1 MSTLGNGYMKQLE
14 LSKTTIEN
22 KLYEGDSLISGGEYK
37 KYLDLVSKTIQL
49 WNDNQ
54 NSYNEKYTLSS
65 KLLYDYILISNDE
78 IKFYNNKL
86 NRILEGLNITKYIP
100 LSPKYYTYLEIFN
113 KYNLLETL
121 THSDNILYFGY
132 TLAPIEYI
140 KYSNYKIKNI
150 TSIIP
155 TFGENKYQDTL
166 KEWNKYKITM
176 RDIYNI
182 DVIDYQ
188 KSIYDL
194 PYETFKTSATN
205 KHNLVIYT
213 IYDFGG
219 NVFMYE
225 NYLNIPNIFVGALTG
240 LKHTNIGGTF
250 ILNLGSVAYKHLAD
264 IYIIVSKYFENSDL
278 YYPEISNLFKK
289 TGTIAIFRNFKG
301 ITEKDYNELCNLL
314 DEIKIIYPN
323 GSNSFNIYTPEVRK
337 QFKITKPI
345 DNDAIKTHIIGFLNY
360 RADNTI
366 YDTIRD
372 FNTSRYLKQ
381 SIYMT
386 KLLNYIGL
394 DKSILEAVKI
404 PSNEQLTNSI
414 LYCRKWDIPYWDK
427 YSSKPFHDKFG
438 RQILS
443 ETYGLHQPI
452 MYHFKTPYKF
462 HTVSRIT
469 LRFPSNKSS
478 KSTISSKSSI
488 YSKSSLSRISSNRK
502 MKTKKITNSKLRISD
517 FMRDIKLSRPAH
529 DLSFRS
535 TTKAKT
541 KSKYKSLIS
550 LIPELDYA
558 YNRIEQV
565 GRLIDARR
573 DFSKTGDM
581 QYTKWWEVNK
591 AFRYY
596 KHKDDLEKIHLDQV
610 VRTKLKDTSISQA
623 WLKMYEIITD
633 CRLIPTAS
641 KGTFHSFHIC
651 EAPGTFI
658 NAMNNYIHTK
668 TKYTGFE
675 WHAQSLNPK
684 IARIKD
690 QFGMIRRNPERW
702 DYGADQT
709 GDITK
714 VRNIQYYKKQVSKRA
729 PINLMTSDCGLAMKE
744 PGYEKVAFA
753 SLLAILDILPVN
765 GTMVYKIL
773 TPIDEPIILNLVY
786 VAYCNFKELVFYKP
800 VQNNHSR
807 EFYIIGKGY
816 LGTNSDILEKFYDV
830 LKQFKDTQ
838 KDDLF
843 KDKYP
848 EAFVR
853 QFVDISNQLADNYI
867 YTIERNIYYLDNF
880 EKLTP
885 EFIKLMKDYYDEKN
899 QDWLDKYKPLRMES
913 DVDKL

>member
-14 LSKTTIEN
+14 LSKTTIEH
-22 KLYEGDSLISGGEYK
+22 KLYEGDSLISGEEYK

-150 TSIIP
+150 TTIIP

-176 RDIYNI
+176 HDIYNI
-182 DVIDYQ
+182 DFIDYQ

-194 PYETFKTSATN
+194 PYETFKSSATN

-301 ITEKDYNELCNLL
+301 IPEKDYNELCNIL
-314 DEIKIIYPN
+314 DEIKIVYPN

-427 YSSKPFHDKFG
+427 YSSKPFQDKFG

-478 KSTISSKSSI
+478 KSSI
-488 YSKSSLSRISSNRK
+488 TSKSSLSRISSNRH
-502 MKTKKITNSKLRISD
+502 MKTKKINTLTLRISD

-535 TTKAKT
+535 NTKAKS
-541 KSKYKSLIS
+541 KSKYESLIS
-550 LIPELDYA
+550 LTPELDYA

-573 DFSKTGDM
+573 DLSITGDM
-581 QYTKWWEVNK
+581 QYTKWLEVNK

-633 CRLIPTAS
+633 CRLIPTMS

-714 VRNIQYYKKQVSKRA
+714 VRNIQYYKKQVAKRT

-816 LGTNSDILEKFYDV
+816 LGTNPDILEKFYDV

-853 QFVDISNQLADNYI
+853 QFVDVSNQLADNYI

-885 EFIKLMKDYYDEKN
+885 DFIKLMKDYYDEKN

-913 DVDKL
+913 DMDKL